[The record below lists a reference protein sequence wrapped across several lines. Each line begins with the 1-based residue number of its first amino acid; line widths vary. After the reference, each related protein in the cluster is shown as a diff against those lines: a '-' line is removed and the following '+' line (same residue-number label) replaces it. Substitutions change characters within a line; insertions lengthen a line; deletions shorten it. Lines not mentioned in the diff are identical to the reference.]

1 MRFLNN
7 LNNIFN
13 FLLIIIFIYVKL
25 KKEYNKK
32 IKE

>member
-25 KKEYNKK
+25 KKENNKK